1 MEAAVSIRGL
11 RKVYAGLRSEPTV
24 AVADLDLDIPV
35 GGVFGFLGP
44 NGAGKTTTIRCALG
58 LVRPTAGEVR
68 LLGVDVGSQLVE
80 VMDRVG
86 GLVESPKFFPT
97 FSGRQNLE
105 LLAAVRGV
113 ATGRVDQVLGEVGL
127 SGRADD
133 RLASYSLG
141 MKQRLAVASTLLKEP
156 DLLIL
161 DEPANGLDPAG
172 IKEMRELIRRYG
184 ESGATVFVSS
194 HQLSEVQQMC
204 DSVAI
209 INHGRLVTAGR
220 VEDVLAAPSVPLVV
234 TIADAVAA
242 ADVLRSGGW
251 AVEPGAV
258 GGELMVSAGPEDAQK
273 VTKALADAGLYLSGL
288 REDRRTLEAVFLELT
303 GDGGNE

>member
-11 RKVYAGLRSEPTV
+11 RKVYTGLRSEPTV

-68 LLGVDVGSQLVE
+68 LLGVDVGSRLVE

-97 FSGRQNLE
+97 FSGRQNLQ
-105 LLAAVRGV
+105 LLAAGRGV

-127 SGRADD
+127 NDRADD
-133 RLASYSLG
+133 RFASYSLG

-156 DLLIL
+156 ELLIL

-184 ESGATVFVSS
+184 ESGSTVFVSS
-194 HQLSEVQQMC
+194 HQLGEVQQMC

-220 VEDVLAAPSVPLVV
+220 VEDVLAAQWVPLVV
-234 TIADAVAA
+234 TIADTVAA
-242 ADVLRSGGW
+242 ADVLRRGGW
-251 AVEPGAV
+251 GVEPGA
-258 GGELMVSAGPEDAQK
+258 GSGELMVSAGPEDAPK
-273 VTKALADAGLYLSGL
+273 VTRALADAGLYLSGL
-288 REDRRTLEAVFLELT
+288 RQDRRTLEAVFLELT
-303 GDGGNE
+303 GDGGSE